1 MTVDSTSKDDADAL
15 WESAYADLKALAHS
29 RIRDTHGA
37 RVIDT
42 TALVHESWLKLT
54 AVKHFKLENRRTFF
68 AYAAK
73 TMRSIIVD
81 IVKNQRRAKRGG
93 GIAAVTLNPS
103 ASMTDHVDVAA
114 EPIRLDDAL
123 RELERSMPRLGHVV
137 EMRYFGGL
145 TENEIADVL
154 GVTERTVRR
163 EWEKAQLILRE
174 MLAD

>member
-1 MTVDSTSKDDADAL
+1 MTVDSTSEDAADAL
-15 WESAYADLKALAHS
+15 WETAYADLKAIAHL
-29 RIRDTHGA
+29 RIRDAHAA

-54 AVKHFKLENRRTFF
+54 AVKHFKPQNRRRFF

-73 TMRSIIVD
+73 TMRSIIID
-81 IVKNQRRAKRGG
+81 IVKNQSRAKRGG
-93 GIAAVTLNPS
+93 GVAEVTLDPS
-103 ASMTDHVDVAA
+103 AALPDHADLIA
-114 EPIRLDDAL
+114 EPIRLDEAL
-123 RELERSMPRLGHVV
+123 RELERGMPRLGQVV

-145 TENEIADVL
+145 TEIEIADVL

-174 MLAD
+174 MLVD